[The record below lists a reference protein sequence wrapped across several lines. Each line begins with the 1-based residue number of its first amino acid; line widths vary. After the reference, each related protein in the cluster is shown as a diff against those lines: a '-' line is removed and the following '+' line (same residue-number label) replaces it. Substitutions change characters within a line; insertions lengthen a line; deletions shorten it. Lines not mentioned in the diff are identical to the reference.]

1 MHIIGFDLGKRKSQ
15 VCVGN
20 IDGSVVLEKRV
31 STERSVLSE
40 LLTPLL
46 PARVLIESSTGAEW
60 VARHLES
67 LGAEV
72 IVADPRFGPMYAQ
85 LDKRIKTDKRDS
97 RALMHA
103 LRLQAYQ
110 PVRRRSDA
118 NRDLRGRMLVRNNLV
133 RARSRIAVQ
142 IRSLLEIQGIVL
154 APGRVEDLSQRIQ
167 QVTMP
172 EPVGLTL
179 LPLVLHLQVL
189 RACFVTS

>member
-1 MHIIGFDLGKRKSQ
+1 
-15 VCVGN
+15 
-20 IDGSVVLEKRV
+20 
-31 STERSVLSE
+31 
-40 LLTPLL
+40 
-46 PARVLIESSTGAEW
+46 
-60 VARHLES
+60 
-67 LGAEV
+67 
-72 IVADPRFGPMYAQ
+72 
-85 LDKRIKTDKRDS
+85 
-97 RALMHA
+97 
-103 LRLQAYQ
+103 
-110 PVRRRSDA
+110 
-118 NRDLRGRMLVRNNLV
+118 MLVRNNLV